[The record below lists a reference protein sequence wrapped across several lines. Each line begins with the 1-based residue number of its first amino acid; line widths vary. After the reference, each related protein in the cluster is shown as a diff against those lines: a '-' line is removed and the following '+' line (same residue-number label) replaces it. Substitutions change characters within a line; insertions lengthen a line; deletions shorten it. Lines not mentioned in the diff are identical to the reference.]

1 MLGDLWANVSFPGGN
16 LPSYVMMK
24 RARKELESGAPGLSR
39 VEWMQGE
46 MRIES
51 KVHEE
56 IVDLAIAWNWDCDRP
71 FVEMLREA
79 CGRRGLSMASIT
91 PEDLPAILERAWRGQ
106 WICRAFFDR
115 ASDWDEDFEAL
126 VDWARAAGVFR
137 LNPTEQARAAW
148 DKAAMHQ
155 RFIAAGLPTPPT
167 WILPPWEEQPEVEWP
182 EEAIGLWIAK
192 PAFGGGGEGV
202 KRIASPEDLAVLR
215 AAFPDEPFLIQR
227 YVRPRELGGRPA
239 WFRVLYAVDAVFPC
253 WWNPETH
260 RYAPVTEAEREAFG
274 LYPLW
279 ALGHR
284 IAEVCGLHLF
294 SSEIAMDEEGRFLC
308 IDYVNDPIDTRP
320 QSMAPEGVPD
330 EILHRIA
337 DRIAEA
343 VFRRAP
349 CRSSW

>member
-1 MLGDLWANVSFPGGN
+1 
-16 LPSYVMMK
+16 
-24 RARKELESGAPGLSR
+24 
-39 VEWMQGE
+39 

-51 KVHEE
+51 KVHGE

-91 PEDLPAILERAWRGQ
+91 PEDLPEILERAWKGE

-148 DKAAMHQ
+148 DKAAMHR

-167 WILPPWEEQPEVEWP
+167 WILPPWNEQPEVEWP
-182 EEAIGLWIAK
+182 EKAIGLWIAK

-202 KRIASPEDLAVLR
+202 KRIARPEDLTVLR
-215 AAFPDEPFLIQR
+215 TAFPDEPFLIQR
-227 YVRPRELGGRPA
+227 YVRPRELEGRPA
-239 WFRVLYAVDAVFPC
+239 WFRVIYAVDAVFPC

-274 LYPLW
+274 LSPLW
-279 ALGHR
+279 AIGHR
-284 IAEVCGLHLF
+284 IAEICGLHLF

-320 QSMAPEGVPD
+320 QSMVPEGVPD

-337 DRIAEA
+337 DRIAEG